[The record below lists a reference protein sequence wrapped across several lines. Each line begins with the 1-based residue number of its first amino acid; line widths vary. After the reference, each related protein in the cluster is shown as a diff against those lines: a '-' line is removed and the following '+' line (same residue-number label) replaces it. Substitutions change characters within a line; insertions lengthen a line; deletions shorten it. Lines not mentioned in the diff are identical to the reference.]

1 MAKISKNFFCIGFG
15 YNIGKLLNLIFI
27 FKIKDLD
34 IYDYICLY
42 PYTLIPIILIIEV
55 IITDFE
61 KASEEG
67 KIWIIPTLSPV
78 LILLI
83 IFFLLDWAYYQD
95 IVKVSIGLSFIF
107 ILMVISYFLFNII
120 VNCTENKEHRSY
132 TRVTKD
138 KIKFLSS

>member
-1 MAKISKNFFCIGFG
+1 M
-15 YNIGKLLNLIFI
+15 
-27 FKIKDLD
+27 
-34 IYDYICLY
+34 
-42 PYTLIPIILIIEV
+42 IPIILIIEI

-67 KIWIIPTLSPV
+67 NLWIIPTLSPV

-95 IVKVSIGLSFIF
+95 IVKVSIGLGFFF

-120 VNCTENKEHRSY
+120 VNCSENKEYRSY
-132 TRVTKD
+132 IHVTKD